1 MDFILTLKLGIF
13 LEIYLFILIRKTDFI
28 SGIQYILFGQNSN
41 TKGKLVKEKVI
52 RQLFVLSHNVNFIAY
67 LAIVPTIRNLC
78 YGLAC
83 LHFISNVWM
92 LIDFF

>member
-13 LEIYLFILIRKTDFI
+13 LEIYIFIIRKTDFI
-28 SGIQYILFGQNSN
+28 SGIQFILIGQNSN

-83 LHFISNVWM
+83 LHFISNV
-92 LIDFF
+92 